1 MIRKRKIVK
10 NYHKNGSVSYT
21 IKYRVWPFWFTEEVY
36 MGHYRLVYR
45 NITSLQKAIDIM
57 ERLNREEAEYEGQ
70 KIVKSERV
78 IIKK

>member
-1 MIRKRKIVK
+1 MIKKRKIVK

-36 MGHYRLVYR
+36 MGHYRHVYR
-45 NITSLQKAIDIM
+45 NITSLEKAIDIM
-57 ERLNREEAEYEGQ
+57 ERLNRYEAEYEGQ

-78 IIKK
+78 VI